1 MAIVHVE
8 SREES
13 ILIRCISFFNQCVL
27 IYSFVMMLAGNLI
40 QLDSDSMSN
49 TEEDDYEL
57 TLMERVD
64 AKTSFLPWIAV
75 LFGGCYLLS
84 RYSRVLL
91 NVSWIRVWSAEVYSG
106 HEVVEQQRHVLIYH
120 INMKYSIIKFFRLNH
135 VAPSYWKIFS
145 PFNCAKNS
153 NPIILLIGGNSVIPV

>member
-1 MAIVHVE
+1 MVIVHVE

-91 NVSWIRVWSAEVYSG
+91 KVSWIRV
-106 HEVVEQQRHVLIYH
+106 
-120 INMKYSIIKFFRLNH
+120 
-135 VAPSYWKIFS
+135 
-145 PFNCAKNS
+145 
-153 NPIILLIGGNSVIPV
+153 